1 MQAHNEIP
9 HGGIPQGLPGRD
21 AVGGYGA
28 GSPGTPGAAAVPAGP
43 GAPGHQDAGP
53 LVRPYVIAQGREHA
67 DTVRLDMI
75 SVVIAAKR
83 AEVDEMALEPEQLR
97 ILELCRRP
105 QSVAE
110 VSAHLDIPV
119 AVVKVLLSDL
129 LNRGLA
135 LARAPYTAKSPVSR
149 DVLQAVLDGIQRL

>member
-1 MQAHNEIP
+1 MQAHDDFDP
-9 HGGIPQGLPGRD
+9 GGPPDGLPHRGPLSG
-21 AVGGYGA
+21 AVEGPAEGAVEGSLGGEE
-28 GSPGTPGAAAVPAGP
+28 
-43 GAPGHQDAGP
+43 AGP
-53 LVRPYVIAQGREHA
+53 LVRPYVIAQGRDHA
-67 DTVRLDMI
+67 DAVQLDMI

-83 AEVDEMALEPEQLR
+83 AQVDEMALEPEQLR

-105 QSVAE
+105 LSVAE

>member
-1 MQAHNEIP
+1 MQAHDEIEP
-9 HGGIPQGLPGRD
+9 DDLRNGGSRRD
-21 AVGGYGA
+21 VVGGYGDEI
-28 GSPGTPGAAAVPAGP
+28 
-43 GAPGHQDAGP
+43 GHDEAGP

-83 AEVDEMALEPEQLR
+83 VEVDEMELEPEQLR

-135 LARAPYTAKSPVSR
+135 LARAPYQAKSPVSR
-149 DVLQAVLDGIQRL
+149 DVLQAVLDGIHRL

>member
-1 MQAHNEIP
+1 MQAHNEFDPGGTP
-9 HGGIPQGLPGRD
+9 HSLPHRD
-21 AVGGYGA
+21 AIGGYGDD
-28 GSPGTPGAAAVPAGP
+28 GP
-43 GAPGHQDAGP
+43 EADEAGP
-53 LVRPYVIAQGREHA
+53 LVRPYVIAQGRDHA
-67 DTVRLDMI
+67 DAVQLDMI

-110 VSAHLDIPV
+110 VSAHLNIPV

>member
-1 MQAHNEIP
+1 MQAHNELPPDEDP
-9 HGGIPQGLPGRD
+9 HGLPQRD
-21 AVGGYGA
+21 AVGGYDD
-28 GSPGTPGAAAVPAGP
+28 AANG
-43 GAPGHQDAGP
+43 QDAGP
-53 LVRPYVIAQGREHA
+53 LVRPYVIAQGRDHA

-97 ILELCRRP
+97 ILELCQRP

>member
-1 MQAHNEIP
+1 MQAHHEYDP
-9 HGGIPQGLPGRD
+9 GETPRGLSHGETL
-21 AVGGYGA
+21 GGYGE
-28 GSPGTPGAAAVPAGP
+28 GSGD
-43 GAPGHQDAGP
+43 APGAGP
-53 LVRPYVIAQGREHA
+53 LVRPYVIAQGRDHA
-67 DTVRLDMI
+67 DTVKLDMI

-83 AEVDEMALEPEQLR
+83 AEVDEMELEPEQMR

-135 LARAPYTAKSPVSR
+135 LARAPYKAQSPVSR
-149 DVLQAVLDGIQRL
+149 DVLQAVLDGIHRL

>member
-1 MQAHNEIP
+1 MQAHDDYGHEDLP
-9 HGGIPQGLPGRD
+9 HHLPMREAGGRRPRPAPQPEEKASPEPPPG
-21 AVGGYGA
+21 
-28 GSPGTPGAAAVPAGP
+28 PE
-43 GAPGHQDAGP
+43 AGP
-53 LVRPYVIAQGREHA
+53 LVRPYVIAQGRDHA
-67 DTVRLDMI
+67 DTVKLDMI

-83 AEVDEMALEPEQLR
+83 AEVDEMELEPEQLR

-110 VSAHLDIPV
+110 VSAHLEIPV

-129 LNRGLA
+129 LNRRLA

>member
-1 MQAHNEIP
+1 MQAHNEFDPGGAP
-9 HGGIPQGLPGRD
+9 HGLPHRD
-21 AVGGYGA
+21 AIGGYGDDV
-28 GSPGTPGAAAVPAGP
+28 PGAEE
-43 GAPGHQDAGP
+43 AGP
-53 LVRPYVIAQGREHA
+53 LVRPYVIAQGRDHA
-67 DTVRLDMI
+67 DAIQLDMI

>member
-1 MQAHNEIP
+1 MQAHEAFDPGGDPRDLP
-9 HGGIPQGLPGRD
+9 HRD
-21 AVGGYGA
+21 VFGGYGDA
-28 GSPGTPGAAAVPAGP
+28 EPDAPDGP
-43 GAPGHQDAGP
+43 DAGP
-53 LVRPYVIAQGREHA
+53 LVRPYVIAQGRDHA
-67 DTVRLDMI
+67 DTVKLDMI

-83 AEVDEMALEPEQLR
+83 AEVDEMSLEPEQLR

-105 QSVAE
+105 LSVAE
-110 VSAHLDIPV
+110 LSAHLDIPV

>member
-1 MQAHNEIP
+1 MQAHDDYGHEALP
-9 HGGIPQGLPGRD
+9 HHLPMREAGGGRPRPAPQPEEKASSEPPPG
-21 AVGGYGA
+21 
-28 GSPGTPGAAAVPAGP
+28 P
-43 GAPGHQDAGP
+43 DAGP
-53 LVRPYVIAQGREHA
+53 LVRPYVIAQGRNHA
-67 DTVRLDMI
+67 DTVKLDMI

-83 AEVDEMALEPEQLR
+83 AEVDEMELEPEQLR

-110 VSAHLDIPV
+110 VSAHLEIPV

>member
-1 MQAHNEIP
+1 M
-9 HGGIPQGLPGRD
+9 
-21 AVGGYGA
+21 
-28 GSPGTPGAAAVPAGP
+28 PANHEGP
-43 GAPGHQDAGP
+43 GGPDDESYQARAEEAGP

-67 DTVRLDMI
+67 DTVKLDMI

-83 AEVDEMALEPEQLR
+83 AEIDEMALEPEQLQ

>member
-1 MQAHNEIP
+1 MQAHNELPPEEDP
-9 HGGIPQGLPGRD
+9 HGPHQRD
-21 AVGGYGA
+21 AVGGYDA
-28 GSPGTPGAAAVPAGP
+28 GAAAEP
-43 GAPGHQDAGP
+43 QDAGP
-53 LVRPYVIAQGREHA
+53 LVRPYVIAQGRDHA
-67 DTVRLDMI
+67 DTVQLDMI

-83 AEVDEMALEPEQLR
+83 AEVDEMALEPEQIR

>member
-1 MQAHNEIP
+1 MPANHEERP
-9 HGGIPQGLPGRD
+9 D
-21 AVGGYGA
+21 GA
-28 GSPGTPGAAAVPAGP
+28 DDPSVPAG
-43 GAPGHQDAGP
+43 AEEAGP
-53 LVRPYVIAQGREHA
+53 LVRPYVIAQGRDHA
-67 DTVRLDMI
+67 DAVKLDMI

-83 AEVDEMALEPEQLR
+83 AEIDEMALEPEQLR

-105 QSVAE
+105 LSVAE

>member
-1 MQAHNEIP
+1 MHAHDEFDPGDTQN
-9 HGGIPQGLPGRD
+9 GLPHRD
-21 AVGGYGA
+21 AGGGF
-28 GSPGTPGAAAVPAGP
+28 GEEAAPDGEE
-43 GAPGHQDAGP
+43 AGP
-53 LVRPYVIAQGREHA
+53 LVRPYVIAQGRDHA
-67 DTVRLDMI
+67 DAVQLDMI

-105 QSVAE
+105 LSVAE

>member
-1 MQAHNEIP
+1 MQAHNEFP
-9 HGGIPQGLPGRD
+9 HGEVPQGLPSRD
-21 AVGGYGA
+21 AVRGYGG
-28 GSPGTPGAAAVPAGP
+28 GSPEAPGTPEPAGQ
-43 GAPGHQDAGP
+43 QDAGP

-83 AEVDEMALEPEQLR
+83 AEVDEMDLEPEQLR

-105 QSVAE
+105 LSVAE

>member
-1 MQAHNEIP
+1 MQAHNEFDP
-9 HGGIPQGLPGRD
+9 GIPSHGLPHRD
-21 AVGGYGA
+21 AIGGYGDDA
-28 GSPGTPGAAAVPAGP
+28 PGAEE
-43 GAPGHQDAGP
+43 AGP
-53 LVRPYVIAQGREHA
+53 LVRPYVIAQGRDHA
-67 DTVRLDMI
+67 DAIQLDMI